1 VAVQRAAPHEMP
13 WLQLRTGVR
22 GQFPGQAAPT
32 GVALLGAPRPIGTG
46 TGIDGGAT
54 QHDVEN
60 DHQQV
65 VFHTT
70 DDPPSPGEAHIYRVT
85 ASQQGQVFG
94 GYTVVMLG

>member
-1 VAVQRAAPHEMP
+1 MA

-32 GVALLGAPRPIGTG
+32 GTALLGAPRPIGTG
-46 TGIDGGAT
+46 TGLDGGST
-54 QHDVEN
+54 QHRGTD

-70 DDPPSPGEAHIYRVT
+70 DDPPAPGEAHVYRVT
-85 ASQQGQVFG
+85 AAQQGQIFG
-94 GYTVVMLG
+94 GYTIVVLG